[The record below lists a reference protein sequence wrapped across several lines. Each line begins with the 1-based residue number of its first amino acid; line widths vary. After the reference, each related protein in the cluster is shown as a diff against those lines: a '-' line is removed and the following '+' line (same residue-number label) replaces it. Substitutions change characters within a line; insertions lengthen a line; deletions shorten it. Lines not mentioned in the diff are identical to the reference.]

1 MPRQGL
7 LKGEG
12 SAFHFTRPCI
22 HLTLTACYPS
32 PFSVS
37 APVTENKPTKHCYHI
52 ERVYIDTV
60 GIPQSYQAKLDRIFQ
75 GLGIQF
81 TVEKKADSKYASC
94 SAASICAKVIRDDL
108 TANWKWS
115 EPHFEPSLDE
125 TTKSKSV
132 SESDSVDD
140 APKKQVIAF
149 GSGYPSDPKCK
160 AWMGVRINRDATVVA

>member
-1 MPRQGL
+1 MSHDAAIAMIRTVLDAGVKL
-7 LKGEG
+7 
-12 SAFHFTRPCI
+12 
-22 HLTLTACYPS
+22 
-32 PFSVS
+32 
-37 APVTENKPTKHCYHI
+37 